1 MSDLHL
7 KSQMRKRNLS
17 CTTHI
22 HCIGRNFNYV
32 GDSNRLRTLFVR
44 LLVAI
49 MGINEFMQKLILFDG
64 RSLLLKQSDLFWR
77 NGQAKLKTWLS
88 WQSFCVSVSQ
98 FALLICATQENF
110 FVRDIS
116 ILHCSRLTVWQEPYV
131 FLS

>member
-17 CTTHI
+17 CTTNI

-32 GDSNRLRTLFVR
+32 GDSNGLRTLFVR

-49 MGINEFMQKLILFDG
+49 MGINEFMQQLILFDG

-77 NGQAKLKTWLS
+77 NGQAKLKT
-88 WQSFCVSVSQ
+88 
-98 FALLICATQENF
+98 
-110 FVRDIS
+110 
-116 ILHCSRLTVWQEPYV
+116 
-131 FLS
+131 

>member
-49 MGINEFMQKLILFDG
+49 MGINEFMQKLILFEG

-77 NGQAKLKTWLS
+77 NGQAKLK
-88 WQSFCVSVSQ
+88 
-98 FALLICATQENF
+98 A
-110 FVRDIS
+110 
-116 ILHCSRLTVWQEPYV
+116 
-131 FLS
+131 